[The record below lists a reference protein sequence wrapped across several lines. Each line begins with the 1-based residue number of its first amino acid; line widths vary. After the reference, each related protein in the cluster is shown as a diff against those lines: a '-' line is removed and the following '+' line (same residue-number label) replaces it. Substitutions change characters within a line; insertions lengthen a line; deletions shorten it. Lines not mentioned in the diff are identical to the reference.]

1 MSSRWP
7 GKYIIGLTGN
17 IAVGKSVVRKMLEHL
32 GAYGIDA
39 DQLAHRAIAKG
50 APGYRP
56 VVETFGKWIL
66 TPSGEIDRLKLA
78 RLVFSDPDAMRRLEA
93 IVHPLV
99 LQAIDYLVRRSKR
112 KVVVIE
118 AIKLLETELHDWC
131 DAIWVVDAP
140 PELQIQRL
148 IHKRGLRES
157 EAYQRILAQP
167 PQSEKVARADVVIR
181 NDGEF
186 EQTWKQVLEAW
197 KRIPAEFREPARPE
211 VRPEAKPKPKPEPAA
226 RPAATVAAV
235 PAEALAVRRATPK
248 HAKNISEFIAH
259 VTDGKEQPSRADI
272 IARFGDQAYVLLMA
286 DGRVVGLAGW
296 QVENLVARVTE
307 LYLLDEVPVEHG
319 LEPLVRYIEE
329 NARELQSEAVLLFVG
344 PDLYKRA
351 LPVWKRL
358 GYEPRTAKALGIQAW
373 IEAAEESQPPGT
385 ILLFKQLRKDRVLHP
400 L

>member
-1 MSSRWP
+1 MSARWP
-7 GKYIIGLTGN
+7 DKYVIGLTGN

-50 APGYRP
+50 APGYKP

-66 TPSGEIDRLKLA
+66 KPDGEIDRMKLA
-78 RLVFSDPDAMRRLEA
+78 RLVFSDPDAMRQLEA

-118 AIKLLETELHDWC
+118 AIKLLETDLRQWC

-140 PELQIQRL
+140 AELQLQRL

-167 PQSEKVARADVVIR
+167 PQADKVAQADVVIH
-181 NDGEF
+181 NDKDF
-186 EQTWKQVLEAW
+186 ETTWKQVLEAW
-197 KRIPAEFREPARPE
+197 KRIPARFREPTRVEP
-211 VRPEAKPKPKPEPAA
+211 AKPKPKPEVQPAA
-226 RPAATVAAV
+226 PTAKPETL
-235 PAEALAVRRATPK
+235 PAEALKVQRATPK
-248 HAKNISEFIAH
+248 HARSISDFIAQ
-259 VTDGKEQPSRADI
+259 VTNGKERPSRTDI
-272 IARFGDQAYVLLMA
+272 IARFGDRAYVLLMA
-286 DGRVVGLAGW
+286 DGRIVGLAGW
-296 QVENLVARVTE
+296 QVENLVARVPE
-307 LYLLDEVPVEHG
+307 LYLVEEAPVDTG
-319 LEPLVRYIEE
+319 LEHLIRYIEE
-329 NARELQSEAVLLFVG
+329 NARELQSEAILLFVG

-351 LPVWKRL
+351 LHVWKKL

-400 L
+400 I